1 MRRHPMTLNSTN
13 QRTTTPMNGPSHYQA
28 AAESLAILANDM
40 AASNIKTATDVAAAT
55 LVATAAQ
62 AHATLALAAAT
73 ALRTQHEFYEIA
85 DDVEQWAQAT
95 GATVLTDADNLVAAE
110 SREG

>member
-1 MRRHPMTLNSTN
+1 
-13 QRTTTPMNGPSHYQA
+13 MNGPSHYK
-28 AAESLAILANDM
+28 
-40 AASNIKTATDVAAAT
+40 AASETLALLAENMSAGSIKTTTDVASAALIAAT
-55 LVATAAQ
+55 AQ

-95 GATVLTDADNLVAAE
+95 GATVLAD